1 MKKFVLIVIGLLI
14 GVCNMAY
21 GIDSN
26 NVAEAAIEQK
36 VGNSDYG
43 IMYIY
48 PDTVEA
54 VKRMINTM
62 LLFQQKT
69 VIQMKSFYQN
79 SVKERIC
86 KML

>member
-1 MKKFVLIVIGLLI
+1 
-14 GVCNMAY
+14 MAY